1 MGGRRTRPIWNAL
14 GLPGRARDGQMLP
27 LVALA
32 LVVIIGVCGLV
43 VDGLLLFQQ
52 HRQAYTVA
60 DGAARAAANEL
71 STAAF
76 RRGTVALD
84 PALATARATE
94 WLAPETVTILLL
106 TSPVTGA
113 FDRVQV
119 TVTRQSP
126 TYFVR
131 IVGVTTWQVRA
142 TATHQLQF
150 SP

>member
-1 MGGRRTRPIWNAL
+1 MRSIGDAL
-14 GLPGRARDGQMLP
+14 RLAGRAREGQMLP

-71 STAAF
+71 STVAF
-76 RRGTVALD
+76 RQGTVALD
-84 PALATARATE
+84 PALATARATG
-94 WLAPETVTILLL
+94 WLAPETGTVLILA
-106 TSPVTGA
+106 SPVTGA

-119 TVTRQSP
+119 TVTRQAP
-126 TYFVR
+126 THFVR